1 MKKSLH
7 GFPTVAVAGIHG
19 ETSSSEVLT
28 MKYMEG
34 VSISDIGA
42 LDAMGIDRAQL
53 ATDLIDVFAEMTLY
67 DGLFH
72 ADPHP
77 GNVHVQAG
85 GTIVLLDFGMMGKIT
100 DDMRK
105 GFMGVVTA
113 IFSRDAASLVA
124 RLGDLGFIRPC
135 TDTEGFTKAGLAPL
149 GRLDAA
155 GAGKPLAS
163 ARFRAKSCL
172 SVGYAEA

>member
-1 MKKSLH
+1 MEMSTVFIKKVMTAGFSWAVPARRMMSGRFSRTRRKPSAVPGTAAVREKLH
-7 GFPTVAVAGIHG
+7 DFPNVAVPDIHW

-28 MKYMEG
+28 MEYMEG

-53 ATDLIDVFAEMTLY
+53 ATDLIDVFAEMILY

-77 GNVHVQAG
+77 GNVHVQAD
-85 GTIVLLDFGMMGKIT
+85 GTIVLLDFGMMGTIT

-113 IFSRDAASLVA
+113 IFSSGASFPPV
-124 RLGDLGFIRPC
+124 
-135 TDTEGFTKAGLAPL
+135 
-149 GRLDAA
+149 
-155 GAGKPLAS
+155 S
-163 ARFRAKSCL
+163 
-172 SVGYAEA
+172 

>member
-1 MKKSLH
+1 MLD
-7 GFPTVAVAGIHG
+7 IHW

-28 MKYMEG
+28 MEYMEG

-53 ATDLIDVFAEMTLY
+53 ATDLIDVFAEMILY

-85 GTIVLLDFGMMGKIT
+85 GTIVLLDFGMMGTIS
-100 DDMRK
+100 DSMRK

-113 IFSRDAASLVA
+113 IFSRDAASLVD
-124 RLGDLGFIRPC
+124 RLGDLGFIRPG
-135 TDTEGFTKAGLAPL
+135 TDTEGFTKAVLALL
-149 GRLDAA
+149 GHLD
-155 GAGKPLAS
+155 
-163 ARFRAKSCL
+163 
-172 SVGYAEA
+172 VGDPDKAISTLENYSDELRDFMYEQPFQLPANVA